1 MKQSDFKLDFIAGYI
16 IVYPVKDY
24 RRNQWKN
31 LFPFSICIGNDAF
44 KDQQANYVFSKFDE
58 QGLTLLRKIIKT
70 VADASLSFHLI
81 GIKQTMNIFNN

>member
-31 LFPFSICIGNDAF
+31 LFLFRICIGNDAF
-44 KDQQANYVFSKFDE
+44 KDHRGNYVFSKFDE
-58 QGLTLLRKIIKT
+58 QELTLLRKIIKPA
-70 VADASLSFHLI
+70 ADVSMSLCLI
-81 GIKQTMNIFNN
+81 GIERRTFSTIS